1 MFAIKVL
8 VIGAGGREH
17 ALVWKLQQSPKVE
30 KVFCAP
36 GNGGIAQIAQCVDIK
51 DTDVEGLLEFAVNE
65 KIDLAIVGPEA
76 PLVAGVVDKFREK
89 GLRAFGPSQRA
100 AEIEGSKALAKD
112 IMEKYQ
118 IPTAKAATF
127 TDVEKALNY
136 VDELGVPC
144 VVKADGLAAGKGV
157 VVAEDVETAKKAVRE
172 MMEDKAFGSA
182 GDKVVIE
189 EFLRGEE
196 VSILAFT
203 DGKTVV
209 PMVSSQDHKR
219 AFDGDQGPNTGGM
232 GAYSP
237 APIYTEQIEQIVMEQ
252 VLKPT
257 IQGLAKEGRDY
268 TGVIYAGLMIT
279 EEGPKVLEFNARFGD
294 PETQPVLM
302 RLETDLV
309 EIIEA
314 IEQEKLD
321 EIEIKWSKEAAVCV
335 VVASGG
341 YPGSYEKGKLITGLD
356 QVDENEAIVFH
367 AGTKAVEGKIY
378 TNGGRV
384 LGITAKGDTVAEAV
398 KSAYKAIDVIK
409 FEKMQYRKD
418 IAHRAID

>member
-1 MFAIKVL
+1 MKVL